1 MNKFADQLFDDLIQ
15 EHGPALAST
24 RVPAA
29 PKRRV
34 AHPVRLSAV
43 TGGIAAVASAV
54 GLLTAGGASPAYAV
68 TSNANG
74 SVSLDVYNQSGIAG
88 VNQALRKM
96 GDGSVVLVADQGI
109 CPSIN
114 SLPKV
119 PGHPK
124 IRVSGVAKE
133 QLNGNYLSVTPGSFT
148 VYAHDIPKGDTL
160 AVVVQDVGFMTK
172 EGKIGKTAT
181 LVVATRLT
189 RGPVPS
195 CLNPD
200 GSSSAPAKSPQG

>member
-1 MNKFADQLFDDLIQ
+1 MNKFADQLFDDLMQ
-15 EHGPALAST
+15 EHGPALASA

-43 TGGIAAVASAV
+43 AGGIAAVAAAV

-68 TSNANG
+68 TANANG
-74 SVSLDVYNQSGIAG
+74 SVSLDVYDQSGIAG
-88 VNQALRKM
+88 ANQALRTM
-96 GDGSVVLVADQGI
+96 GDGSVVLVADQNI
-109 CPSIN
+109 CRSIN

-133 QLNGNYLSVTPGSFT
+133 QLNGNYLSVAPGSFT

-160 AVVVQDVGFMTK
+160 AVVVQDVGFINK
-172 EGKIGKTAT
+172 ESKIVKTVT

-189 RGPVPS
+189 RGPIPS
-195 CLNPD
+195 CVSLVGSNP
-200 GSSSAPAKSPQG
+200 APTKSHQG